1 MNYIKRFTALFVSVF
16 FIFTLTACDS
26 ESKAYIYF
34 SLSEQPA
41 TVDPQ
46 TAQSDTELMLVRNI
60 FEGLLR
66 KNEDG
71 KIVAGVCESFKKQ
84 NLTYTFY
91 LRKDAMW
98 SNEENITAHD
108 FVFALRRAVDPETKA
123 PFARRLL
130 SIKNAKSILEGKKP
144 VYDLGVKAI
153 NAQTLQI
160 TLSHEDKDFEETLT
174 TSVAMPCS
182 ESFFK
187 AAAGK
192 YGLEK
197 ETTLSNGSYRLA
209 KWGKEIFGIRLY
221 RNDYYR
227 GNFTAKNAAVFF
239 SIDKERTPLEVL
251 KDNDCDIAYIKPNE
265 ISTAKEFELN
275 TASYNN
281 ICWFLTVSDGFSK
294 GIRTS
299 LISLANPQIFTKN
312 LPDGY
317 TAAESV
323 FPKALNT
330 KTASTGMPVYDLE
343 NAKKEFAQAVENLK
357 DKKFP
362 TNVVLYYYDDG
373 ISKSVVTDIVGHW
386 QNQLGAFVNIEAVS
400 SPSVLIPQLKDQTYA
415 LSIFPVTANSAHINE
430 YLEKFGLSYK
440 NQDTNTLQSK
450 ILKSKNIV
458 PLMTQD
464 TTVAFSK
471 NLNNLNFTHGS
482 GSIDFAFVIKK
493 D

>member
-1 MNYIKRFTALFVSVF
+1 MNHIKRFTALLLSVF

-26 ESKAYIYF
+26 TSKAYIYF
-34 SLSEQPA
+34 SLSEQPS

-66 KNEDG
+66 KDEDG
-71 KIVAGVCESFKKQ
+71 KIVAGVAESYKK
-84 NLTYTFY
+84 NGLIYTFH
-91 LRKDAMW
+91 LRKNAMW
-98 SNEENITAHD
+98 SNEEGITAYD
-108 FVFALRRAVDPETKA
+108 FVFAFRRAVNPETKA
-123 PFARRLL
+123 PFVRRFL
-130 SIKNAKSILEGKKP
+130 SIKNADSIIKGKKP
-144 VYDLGVKAI
+144 ATDLGVKAVDTH
-153 NAQTLQI
+153 TLQI
-160 TLSHEDKDFEETLT
+160 ELAYEDKNFEETLT
-174 TSVAMPCS
+174 TSIAMPCN

-187 AAAGK
+187 ETAGK

-221 RNDYYR
+221 RNDYYK
-227 GNFTAKNAAVFF
+227 GDFTAKNAAVFF

-251 KDNDCDIAYIKPNE
+251 GDNDCDIAFINPNE
-265 ISTAKEFELN
+265 ISTAKGLELN

-294 GIRTS
+294 SIRTS
-299 LISLANPQIFTKN
+299 LISLANPQIFAKN
-312 LPDGY
+312 LPEGY
-317 TAAESV
+317 KAANSV
-323 FPKALNT
+323 FPDSLDT
-330 KTASTGMPVYDLE
+330 KIGSTGMPVYDLE
-343 NAKKEFAQAVENLK
+343 NAKKEFAAAVENLK

-362 TNVVLYYYDDG
+362 TDVVLYYYDDG

-400 SPSVLIPQLKDQTYA
+400 SPSILTPQLKDQTYA
-415 LSIFPVTANSAHINE
+415 LSIFPATANSAHIDE
-430 YLEKFGLSYK
+430 YLEKFGIDYK
-440 NQDTNTLQSK
+440 NKDLEKVQQQ

-471 NLNNLNFTHGS
+471 NLNNLSFIHSN
-482 GSIDFAFVIKK
+482 GSIDFAFVIKE

>member
-1 MNYIKRFTALFVSVF
+1 MA
-16 FIFTLTACDS
+16 
-26 ESKAYIYF
+26 
-34 SLSEQPA
+34 
-41 TVDPQ
+41 
-46 TAQSDTELMLVRNI
+46 
-60 FEGLLR
+60 
-66 KNEDG
+66 
-71 KIVAGVCESFKKQ
+71 
-84 NLTYTFY
+84 
-91 LRKDAMW
+91 
-98 SNEENITAHD
+98 
-108 FVFALRRAVDPETKA
+108 
-123 PFARRLL
+123 
-130 SIKNAKSILEGKKP
+130 
-144 VYDLGVKAI
+144 
-153 NAQTLQI
+153 
-160 TLSHEDKDFEETLT
+160 
-174 TSVAMPCS
+174 
-182 ESFFK
+182 
-187 AAAGK
+187 
-192 YGLEK
+192 
-197 ETTLSNGSYRLA
+197 NGSYRLA
-209 KWGKEIFGIRLY
+209 KWGKDIFGIRLY
-221 RNDYYR
+221 RNDYYK
-227 GNFTAKNAAVFF
+227 GDFTAKNAAVFF

-251 KDNDCDIAYIKPNE
+251 RDDDCDIAYIKPNE
-265 ISTAKEFELN
+265 ISTAKELELN

-362 TNVVLYYYDDG
+362 TDVVLYYYDDG
-373 ISKSVVTDIVGHW
+373 VSKSVVTDIVGHW

-415 LSIFPVTANSAHINE
+415 LSIFPVTANSAHIDE